1 MGAEQLRPQVN
12 ISVIQIDIVGDDNLL
27 THRGYDRWFVN
38 FCRVEGTFIAETLIS
53 GFDFRWIQQVGG
65 FRISSVIFGITGI
78 IQVVDKL
85 GMIIVWRHGRDEGGP
100 LNRFY

>member
-12 ISVIQIDIVGDDNLL
+12 ISVIQIDIVGDDYLL
-27 THRGYDRWFVN
+27 THRGYNRWFVD

-53 GFDFRWIQQVGG
+53 GFDFRWIQQIGG
-65 FRISSVIFGITGI
+65 SRIGGVIFGITRI

-85 GMIIVWRHGRDEGGP
+85 GMIIVWWHGRDEGGP
-100 LNRFY
+100 LNWFY